1 MKVSIKPEGISEQ
14 SDVQYITE
22 VIESRKKEVD
32 EFQVNM
38 EEVSGIDLA
47 SFNALVKLY
56 VQVKR
61 LNKGMVYINCN
72 NQKLQNF
79 IDKTHF
85 TDVFIKG

>member
-1 MKVSIKPEGISEQ
+1 MKISIKPEGTSEQ
-14 SDVQYITE
+14 KDVQFITQ
-22 VIESRKKEVD
+22 VIKSRKAEAD

-38 EEVSGIDLA
+38 EEVEGVDLA

-56 VQVKR
+56 VEVKR
-61 LNKGMVYINCN
+61 LDKDMTYVNCN